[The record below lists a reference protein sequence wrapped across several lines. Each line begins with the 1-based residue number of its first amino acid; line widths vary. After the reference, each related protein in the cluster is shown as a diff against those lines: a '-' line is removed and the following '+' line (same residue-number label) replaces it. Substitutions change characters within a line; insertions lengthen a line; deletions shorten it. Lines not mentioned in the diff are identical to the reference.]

1 MRSFLDV
8 PNDQIAR
15 MSPEE
20 AVALFQQLL
29 WAEARRV
36 GVRINDVNI
45 SRWIDI
51 PDGGIDASVKTVP
64 GGVSSGLLK
73 SGMTGYQIKTGA
85 SFKPW
90 QDSQVK
96 QELFGTKQPEREN
109 LGPSVRNC
117 LESGGSYVL
126 VCFGQDLDD
135 QRRRTAEEIL
145 KAHFSTCGYPEP
157 NVEVWSINQ
166 LIGFLRCFPSLR
178 LRINRFDR
186 IDFQTHESWSKNSDM
201 GGIFSCGTVQQD
213 VVEQIRQILRTA
225 DSPVHLRA
233 HGEPGIG
240 KTRLLLE
247 ATSADDLK
255 PLVLYFD
262 SPEDFNG
269 SSLLGTFLEDDSPSC
284 AILVIDE
291 CDQRES
297 SNLWNK
303 LKSRS
308 PRIKLVTMWCDD
320 ENTTGSTKHLSVPFL
335 AQDGVSN
342 IIQSYGID
350 GHKADRWAEFC
361 SGSPRVAHIM
371 GQNLKDNPQDIMQNA
386 DNVLVWKRYIAGAK
400 DFDDPEVKRRE
411 LVLQCLALFKRCG
424 FESPVRGESQI
435 VGKIVEKINP
445 KVNFLQFRRVV
456 EELRSRGIVKGSK
469 TIHISPKLLH
479 VKLWGDWWDSYGDD
493 FEKLVGHVSELPPDL
508 RKWLYEMFEYGAG
521 FDSVCRIAKSLLAE
535 DGILKTIQDLE
546 NSETARFF
554 SALVS
559 AAPKAALDCL
569 KRTVGKCDRRE
580 LEKFVAGR
588 RDVIWA
594 LEKIAVWRDLFL
606 DAATLLLRLAEAEN
620 ETWSNNA
627 SGVFADLFTPAPG
640 AVAPTEASPQE
651 RLPLLIEA
659 MDSDSKEIRL
669 LAIQACD
676 KALESD
682 HFSRFGTPHHQGLQ
696 KDAQLWM
703 PMTWSDLFDYYGRIW
718 DLLWTKH
725 EALPNNER
733 EKSVDVLLNRSMRL
747 IRFVPLA
754 EKIAA
759 TLEEMATKSFINR
772 KRLLR
777 EIINILHRADSL
789 SLRPPCRNRLE
800 RLRDDLISGFSSQLL
815 RHVGM
820 RLIEDHYDKDGNSV
834 DTGRQNIADLAR
846 QAASAPELLK
856 NDLGW
861 LLSKEAENSFLFGY
875 ELAKCDAEFKVLPQ
889 IIEANCATIGGEN
902 TDLLCG
908 YLSWIFETQPAF
920 WEKQL
925 ESLSID
931 NRINRKLP
939 AITVNSGASDEAALR
954 ILNLLETGVIG
965 ITDFWVFRFRAFVD
979 HISESV
985 FGKILDVLLAAPS
998 SFAASTAL
1006 DLVDFRYR
1014 RRQAEQQLPETLGY
1028 RVLTHP
1034 GFFHKPEN
1042 GRRDQMDEYRW
1053 KEVGLNFVLLYP
1065 DRSMELADHVLMYM
1079 GQDGAITDGLY
1090 PAPLSILDEITRKY
1104 PLEMWKKVSAYLV
1117 IPNDLRS
1124 WSISTWMQGRNRRY
1138 GLDQEDQF
1146 QPALNCFPIDLI
1158 WKWIDEDLENRAWY
1172 FAYSL
1177 VPKQLFRE
1185 EGKTC
1190 LAREMLVRYGHLEPV
1205 GRNFSCNFNSGGW
1218 SGPDSLHW
1226 AERKRMLQDFRTTE
1240 DNQMVRQWIDEQIEL
1255 LDQRIELARVEE
1267 ERRYFV

>member
-8 PNDQIAR
+8 SNDQIAR

-29 WAEARRV
+29 WGEASRL
-36 GVRINDVNI
+36 GIGINNINI
-45 SRWIDI
+45 SRWIDV
-51 PDGGIDASVKTVP
+51 PDGGIDASVKAVP
-64 GGVSSGLLK
+64 EGVSSGLLRL
-73 SGMTGYQIKTGA
+73 GVTGYQIKAGT

-90 QDSQVK
+90 QDSQIQK
-96 QELFGTKQPEREN
+96 ELFGTKQPAREN
-109 LGPSVRNC
+109 LGPSVLNC
-117 LESGGSYVL
+117 LEKGGTYVL
-126 VCFGQDLDD
+126 VCFGHDLDD
-135 QRRRTAEEIL
+135 QKQRTAEDL
-145 KAHFSTCGYPEP
+145 LRAHFSTCGYPQT

-186 IDFQTHESWSKNSDM
+186 VDFQAHESWSKNSDM
-201 GGIFSCGTVQQD
+201 GGIFTCGTVQQD
-213 VVEQIRQILRTA
+213 VVEQIRQILRA
-225 DSPVHLRA
+225 VDSPVHLRV

-269 SSLLGTFLEDDSPSC
+269 SSLLGTFLGDDSPCC

-297 SNLWNK
+297 STLWNK

-308 PRIKLVTMWCDD
+308 PRIKLVTIWCDD

-342 IIQSYGID
+342 IIQSYRID
-350 GHKADRWAEFC
+350 RHKADRWAEFC

-371 GQNLKDNPQDIMQNA
+371 GQNLKENPQDIMQSA
-386 DNVLVWKRYIAGAK
+386 DNVLVWKRYIAGTK
-400 DFDDPEVKRRE
+400 DFDDPEVRHRE

-424 FESPVRGESQI
+424 FEGPVRGESQI
-435 VGKIVEKINP
+435 VGKIVEKIDP
-445 KVNFLQFRRVV
+445 QVNFLQFRRVV

-493 FEKLVGHVSELPPDL
+493 FEKLVGHVGKLPADL
-508 RKWLYEMFEYGAG
+508 RKWFYEMFEYGAG

-546 NSETARFF
+546 NPETARFF

-559 AAPKAALDCL
+559 AAPKAALECL
-569 KRTVGKCDRRE
+569 KRTVGKCNRQE
-580 LEKFVAGR
+580 LDKFVAGR
-588 RDVIWA
+588 REVIWA
-594 LEKIAVWRDLFL
+594 LEKIAVWRELFL
-606 DAATLLLRLAEAEN
+606 DGATLLLRLAEAEN

-682 HFSRFGTPHHQGLQ
+682 HFSRFGTPHYQGLQ
-696 KDAQLWM
+696 KDAKLWM
-703 PMTWSDLFDYYGRIW
+703 PVTWNDLFDYYGKIW
-718 DLLWTKH
+718 DLLWMKH
-725 EALPNNER
+725 EALPNDER
-733 EKSVDVLLNRSMRL
+733 EKAIDVLLNRSMRL

-754 EKIAA
+754 EKVTA
-759 TLEEMATKSFINR
+759 TLEEMGTKSFINR

-777 EIINILHRADSL
+777 EIINILHSAESL
-789 SLRPPCRNRLE
+789 SLRAQCRDRLE
-800 RLRDDLISGFSSQLL
+800 RLRDDLTSGFSSQLL

-834 DTGRQNIADLAR
+834 DTGRQNIAALAR
-846 QAASAPELLK
+846 QAASAPELLN
-856 NDLGW
+856 NDLAW
-861 LLSKEAENSFLFGY
+861 LVSREAENAFWFGY
-875 ELAKCDAEFKVLPQ
+875 ELAKFDADFTILPQ

-902 TDLLCG
+902 TDFLCG
-908 YLSWIFETQPAF
+908 YLSWIFETEPSF
-920 WEKQL
+920 WEKKL
-925 ESLSID
+925 ESLIGD
-931 NRINRKLP
+931 ERINRKLP
-939 AITVNSGASDEAALR
+939 EITLKSGASDESALR
-954 ILNLLETGVIG
+954 ILHLMKSGIIGVA
-965 ITDFWVFRFRAFVD
+965 DFWVFRYRSSVN
-979 HISESV
+979 HMSESV
-985 FGKILDVLLAAPS
+985 FEQIVDVLLADPS

-1006 DLVDFRYR
+1006 DLVDFRYCR
-1014 RRQAEQQLPETLGY
+1014 RKAEQQLPETLAY

-1034 GFFHKPEN
+1034 GFFHKPET
-1042 GRRDQMDEYRW
+1042 GRRDQMDEFRW
-1053 KEVGLNFVLLYP
+1053 KDVASSFVRLYP
-1065 DRSMELADHVLMYM
+1065 DRSIELADHMLISM
-1079 GQDGAITDGLY
+1079 GQDGAITENLY
-1090 PAPLSILDEITRKY
+1090 PNPLSVLDEITKTH
-1104 PLEMWKKVSAYLV
+1104 PSDMWNKLSAYLV

-1124 WSISTWMQGRNRRY
+1124 WSIASWLQGRDRRH
-1138 GLDQEDQF
+1138 DPDMKKESRT
-1146 QPALNCFPIDLI
+1146 ALEFVPLELI
-1158 WKWIDEDLENRAWY
+1158 WAWIDEDVENRAWY
-1172 FAYSL
+1172 FADL
-1177 VPKQLFRE
+1177 MVPKTLFRE
-1185 EGKTC
+1185 QGRQC
-1190 LAREMLVRYGHLEPV
+1190 LARAMLVRYGHLESV
-1205 GRNFSCNFNSGGW
+1205 RSNFGSNFISGGW
-1218 SGPDSLHW
+1218 SGPSSLHW
-1226 AERKRMLQDFRTTE
+1226 AEQKQLLEDFKKTE
-1240 DNQMVRQWIDEQIEL
+1240 DNQKVRQWIDEQITW
-1255 LDQRIELARVEE
+1255 LDEQIERARVEE
-1267 ERRYFV
+1267 EREYFV